1 MKKVNGGLTA
11 AILLGRAGWTVEL
24 FDRLCREDVATDWSE
39 NIDLSVFDRLE
50 LDPPPADC
58 YRKKKNW
65 AFLSPDGATNVVAY
79 GPEESSE
86 VLIDRRKLTEYLMS
100 IAEINATFHFEAE
113 VTELIVDSGHV
124 SGIRVDGVFM
134 PSDLTIDCTGPLSE
148 LRQQAPMPKQTI
160 KMYLRQRG
168 KPGLAWCV
176 SDVSDYCADVL
187 VGKFGGVTEADVEE
201 TVNDLRDNNPIIGIE
216 EEKPPVEA
224 RIPVRQYMTKMV
236 VPGYVILGATPYMTI
251 PVMTPPLSDTMD
263 AARILCEVLAVNSS
277 CETDDLYVYQVRFC
291 REYIAKEVAADVFR
305 SWLLSTDVE
314 EQNFLFQS
322 ELIDGDFLSDLM
334 SGVLPSITSKGRGFF
349 GMGVKKPAV
358 VNALRA
364 VLVDMKDAYD
374 LVQDI
379 PDSYNKTT
387 YMKWQ
392 ADVDSLYQ

>member
-1 MKKVNGGLTA
+1 MNYSLNDSRSAVECFQAGDGAFSYEYFGARGAERNGERGVLFRVWAPNARSVSVVGSFNDWNKTENFMNRNRDG
-11 AILLGRAGWTVEL
+11 IWEL
-24 FDRLCREDVATDWSE
+24 FIEGVEQGDSYKFCVETPWFEKMMKSDPFAFYAE
-39 NIDLSVFDRLE
+39 NRPDNASRVYDLSAYE
-50 LDPPPADC
+50 
-58 YRKKKNW
+58 W
-65 AFLSPDGATNVVAY
+65 GDG
-79 GPEESSE
+79 
-86 VLIDRRKLTEYLMS
+86 
-100 IAEINATFHFEAE
+100 
-113 VTELIVDSGHV
+113 
-124 SGIRVDGVFM
+124 
-134 PSDLTIDCTGPLSE
+134 
-148 LRQQAPMPKQTI
+148 APMPKQTN
-160 KMYLRQRG
+160 KMYLRQGGR
-168 KPGLAWCV
+168 PGLAWCV

-187 VGKFGGVTEADVEE
+187 VGRFGGVTEDDVTE

-216 EEKPPVEA
+216 EEKEPVEA
-224 RIPVRQYMTKMV
+224 RIPVRQYMSKMV
-236 VPGYVILGATPYMTI
+236 VPGYVILGSTPYMTI

-263 AARILCEVLAVNSS
+263 AARILCEVLAVNDS

-305 SWLLSTDVE
+305 SWLFSTDVE

-334 SGVLPSITSKGRGFF
+334 HGVLPSITSKGRGFF

-387 YMKWQ
+387 YLKWQ
-392 ADVDSLYQ
+392 ADVDSLYSE

>member
-1 MKKVNGGLTA
+1 M
-11 AILLGRAGWTVEL
+11 
-24 FDRLCREDVATDWSE
+24 
-39 NIDLSVFDRLE
+39 
-50 LDPPPADC
+50 
-58 YRKKKNW
+58 
-65 AFLSPDGATNVVAY
+65 
-79 GPEESSE
+79 
-86 VLIDRRKLTEYLMS
+86 
-100 IAEINATFHFEAE
+100 
-113 VTELIVDSGHV
+113 
-124 SGIRVDGVFM
+124 
-134 PSDLTIDCTGPLSE
+134 
-148 LRQQAPMPKQTI
+148 
-160 KMYLRQRG
+160 
-168 KPGLAWCV
+168 
-176 SDVSDYCADVL
+176 
-187 VGKFGGVTEADVEE
+187 
-201 TVNDLRDNNPIIGIE
+201 NDLRDNNPIIGIE

-263 AARILCEVLAVNSS
+263 AARILCEVLAVNDS

-305 SWLLSTDVE
+305 SWVLSTDVE

-322 ELIDGDFLSDLM
+322 EIIDGDFLSDLM

-358 VNALRA
+358 VNVLRT
-364 VLVDMKDAYD
+364 VLADMKDAYD